1 VVEEMHWSVD
11 GEVSQRTLFSDFTQT
26 GGIWWPGTISR
37 EATAQP
43 FGRTH
48 RTHSVTKVRVEA
60 LDASELADKVAGT
73 LAVRDTALL
82 FGPGPQDVAAA
93 KQAAEFIDVTYDPL
107 PAAVDTA
114 DAIQNTRHRLPHNPN
129 LREFDFGDWDGLH
142 HSDVT
147 ARDPDLVRRF
157 WETPGDLAAPGGE
170 SWNMVAARVSAAI
183 DAIITRNPRRDI
195 IAVAHIGVIM
205 TQIQRASGCTAYQ
218 AMSHQIANFSIT
230 EIQMWPIRGI
240 ARINHLP

>member
-1 VVEEMHWSVD
+1 MSRVFWVRHGPTHETAFVGHRDVPADLSDIAQIARIDSDLPDGAIVVS
-11 GEVSQRTLFSDFTQT
+11 SDL
-26 GGIWWPGTISR
+26 SR
-37 EATAQP
+37 
-43 FGRTH
+43 
-48 RTHSVTKVRVEA
+48 
-60 LDASELADKVAGT
+60 
-73 LAVRDTALL
+73 
-82 FGPGPQDVAAA
+82 
-93 KQAAEFIDVTYDPL
+93 
-107 PAAVDTA
+107 AVDTA

>member
-1 VVEEMHWSVD
+1 MSRVFWVRHGPTHETAFVGHRDVPADLSDTPQIARLDSDLPDDAIVVS
-11 GEVSQRTLFSDFTQT
+11 SD
-26 GGIWWPGTISR
+26 
-37 EATAQP
+37 
-43 FGRTH
+43 
-48 RTHSVTKVRVEA
+48 
-60 LDASELADKVAGT
+60 
-73 LAVRDTALL
+73 LL
-82 FGPGPQDVAAA
+82 R
-93 KQAAEFIDVTYDPL
+93 
-107 PAAVDTA
+107 AVDTA
-114 DAIQNTRHRLPHNPN
+114 SAIQNGRHRLPHNRD

-183 DAIITRNPRRDI
+183 DAIITQNPRRDI

-205 TQIQRASGCTAYQ
+205 TQIQRASGCNAYQ

-230 EIQMWPIRGI
+230 EIQMWPTRGI

>member
-1 VVEEMHWSVD
+1 MSRVFWVRHGPTHETAFVGHRDVPAD
-11 GEVSQRTLFSDFTQT
+11 LSD
-26 GGIWWPGTISR
+26 
-37 EATAQP
+37 TAQIARIDRDLP
-43 FGRTH
+43 
-48 RTHSVTKVRVEA
+48 
-60 LDASELADKVAGT
+60 DAAIVVSSDLS
-73 LAVRDTALL
+73 R
-82 FGPGPQDVAAA
+82 
-93 KQAAEFIDVTYDPL
+93 
-107 PAAVDTA
+107 AVDTA